1 MHYICVQITYF
12 HCNMQKLSGTRN
24 IWDWLIQINQKNVNF
39 IVKRIFLVW
48 RFSLEIKVQIK
59 GQISW
64 YQNSFDQENLYFEI
78 WDQNIWLESW
88 KIRHYQIIEYDF
100 LSTPLYLKFRF
111 SHIYAKYHEK
121 LGLGFSKPIHI
132 FSEGFNFAFDFE
144 ISSPVPKGSFQF
156 FLLMNIRVKC

>member
-132 FSEGFNFAFDFE
+132 FLKVSILPLTLKYHHLYQKAVF
-144 ISSPVPKGSFQF
+144 SF
-156 FLLMNIRVKC
+156 FLLMKISVKC